1 MRVFVSWSGERSR
14 EVAKAFRDWLPLVLH
29 YAEPWVSD
37 ADIEAGERWAQS
49 VAGELAASTFGV
61 VCVTSENV
69 NSPWVLF
76 EAGALAKSLESS

>member
-37 ADIEAGERWAQS
+37 ADIEAG
-49 VAGELAASTFGV
+49 GTM
-61 VCVTSENV
+61 
-69 NSPWVLF
+69 
-76 EAGALAKSLESS
+76 GAVRGG